1 MRYIILLALSLC
13 VYGCDRA
20 PKSENYSRIN
30 TLVDLDNGYY
40 IVCDHTT
47 NIAYLK
53 YDGPNRHAMT
63 AYLDADGKP
72 ARCTDIK

>member
-13 VYGCDRA
+13 VYGCDGA
-20 PKSENYSRIN
+20 PKSENYSRIHP
-30 TLVDLDNGYY
+30 LVELDDGYS
-40 IVCDHTT
+40 IVCDRTT

-53 YDGPNRHAMT
+53 YFGSYRMAMT

-72 ARCTDIK
+72 TRCTDIK